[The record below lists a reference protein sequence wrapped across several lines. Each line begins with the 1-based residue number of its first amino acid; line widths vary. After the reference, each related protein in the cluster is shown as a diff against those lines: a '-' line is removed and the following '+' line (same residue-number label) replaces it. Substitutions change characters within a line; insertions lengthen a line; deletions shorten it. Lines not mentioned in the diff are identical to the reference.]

1 MDAPDWVFEL
11 AALAERYSDTG
22 AIHDLANMSMADRY
36 GVLLYLRRL
45 AVERNA

>member
-11 AALAERYSDTG
+11 AALAKLFRETG
-22 AIHDLANMSMADRY
+22 AIYDLENMSMADRY

-45 AVERNA
+45 ANGQE